1 MSAPRAQANFFG
13 DLAAGDPDAAQPAS
27 RIVDST
33 LGPIPSV
40 QHRTLGPMAS
50 VQHRISGTIPCVQHR
65 IKQQLSGSM
74 HSSPSNAEPAA
85 QQPDPRPW

>member
-50 VQHRISGTIPCVQHR
+50 VQHRISGTIRAC
-65 IKQQLSGSM
+65 STGS
-74 HSSPSNAEPAA
+74 SSNYRVDALLAVE
-85 QQPDPRPW
+85 R

>member
-33 LGPIPSV
+33 LGPIP
-40 QHRTLGPMAS
+40 S